1 MRHAQPQHGP
11 LLFSGDGSATN
22 GVAVQAPAAIIM
34 AAGKGTRMKSDL
46 PKVVHP
52 VGGRPM
58 VCAVVDACRDAGC
71 KRVVVIV
78 GYQQEAVRDALSG
91 YEGVEFVVQEEQLGT
106 GHAVVCARPAFEADL
121 AEDAAPLDAFVLA
134 GDGPLIR
141 PSTLRA
147 LLDRHRATGA
157 AASLA
162 TAVLD
167 DPSGYGRIV
176 REDGGGFRGIIEQ
189 KNATP
194 EQLGINE
201 VNPSYYCFRVRDLFR
216 ALERVER
223 NELTGEYYVTDV
235 PALLLAEGRGVEVID
250 AVPAEDVL
258 SINTPEHLAEVDRI
272 FRARHGMDPGRDPG
286 RDSGRDEVTA

>member
-1 MRHAQPQHGP
+1 MRHAQPQFNEHESSNGAPP
-11 LLFSGDGSATN
+11 L
-22 GVAVQAPAAIIM
+22 QAPAAIIM

-58 VCAVVDACRDAGC
+58 VCAVVDACREAGC

-78 GYQQEAVRDALSG
+78 GYGQEHVREALADYSD
-91 YEGVEFVVQEEQLGT
+91 VEFVVQDEQLGT
-106 GHAVVCARPAFEADL
+106 GHAVVCARPAFEGDL
-121 AEDAAPLDAFVLA
+121 PDDAAPLDAFVLA

-141 PSTLRA
+141 PATLRA

-157 AASLA
+157 GASLA

-167 DPSGYGRIV
+167 DASGYGRIV
-176 REDGGGFRGIIEQ
+176 RDTGGGFRGIIEQ

-194 EQLGINE
+194 EQLEIKE
-201 VNPSYYCFRVRDLFR
+201 VNPSYYCFRVKDLFR
-216 ALERVER
+216 ALEQVNR

-235 PALLLAEGRGVEVID
+235 PALLLAEKLGVEVID

-258 SINTPEHLAEVDRI
+258 SINTLEHLAEVDRI
-272 FRARHGMDPGRDPG
+272 FRERHGLTESATG
-286 RDSGRDEVTA
+286 